1 MFNIGLFDKKWKYV
15 VTLGGFFLIEALLSL
30 WTGLPYDMEVWFNT
44 GAWMNQGINIYELP
58 HHIGYPPLW
67 AIWCSIANFF
77 YTLFNNN
84 MEIWRFIIKLPM
96 ILAHL
101 ALACAIG
108 KYVNEKFDKKTGL
121 KIFLVILTWS
131 FFVYIGPLWG
141 QINTLSALLTFLAFY
156 AIVKQ
161 KSTTSAILLGMAIT
175 LKIYPLIV
183 LPVFLA
189 YVFRN
194 KGNKKTIHFTLIS
207 SLIPILFTGL
217 FFFLFQWD
225 IIFFLRTIFY
235 STPIFESNPVQILGG
250 CMNIWSFAAL
260 LAVDMAKHWIFRL
273 LWIPVLGLGTIYWF
287 RKKKMGEMDLILA
300 IISQYLLFMISYG
313 WISEQSFL
321 DPLPFIFLL
330 IIAYRPR
337 KLHVY
342 ILTLIQ
348 ILVYCFSIFNWG
360 PFIFEP
366 LIRKFFPSLL
376 EIITS
381 FDPSQSAFIWQMRGT
396 LGLIISILLGLFL
409 LLLLKPDIADIIQKK
424 LKIRKL
430 S

>member
-1 MFNIGLFDKKWKYV
+1 
-15 VTLGGFFLIEALLSL
+15 
-30 WTGLPYDMEVWFNT
+30 
-44 GAWMNQGINIYELP
+44 
-58 HHIGYPPLW
+58 
-67 AIWCSIANFF
+67 
-77 YTLFNNN
+77 
-84 MEIWRFIIKLPM
+84 
-96 ILAHL
+96 
-101 ALACAIG
+101 
-108 KYVNEKFDKKTGL
+108 
-121 KIFLVILTWS
+121 
-131 FFVYIGPLWG
+131 
-141 QINTLSALLTFLAFY
+141 
-156 AIVKQ
+156 
-161 KSTTSAILLGMAIT
+161 
-175 LKIYPLIV
+175 
-183 LPVFLA
+183 
-189 YVFRN
+189 
-194 KGNKKTIHFTLIS
+194 
-207 SLIPILFTGL
+207 
-217 FFFLFQWD
+217 
-225 IIFFLRTIFY
+225 
-235 STPIFESNPVQILGG
+235 
-250 CMNIWSFAAL
+250 MNIWSFAAL

-366 LIRKFFPSLL
+366 LIKKFFPSLL

-409 LLLLKPDIADIIQKK
+409 LILLKPEIADIIQKK
-424 LKIRKL
+424 IKIRKL